1 MKSVTEFAK
10 TVILRPPTPVIRRP
24 ELGRRISTH
33 RMPGARRT
41 STLQRSRTSG
51 FTLLE
56 LMIVVSIIVILI
68 GMGVGMYQTALLHAR
83 ESVLKKDLQTMR
95 EAIDNYTLDKQQAP
109 QSLQDLVDAHYLR
122 NVPNDPITRSPDWV
136 THVSDAVIS
145 PDQTGT
151 GIDDVHSGSDMMS
164 TEGTPY
170 SSW

>member
-1 MKSVTEFAK
+1 MKSVSKIPK
-10 TVILRPPTPVIRRP
+10 TVILRA
-24 ELGRRISTH
+24 ELGRRI
-33 RMPGARRT
+33 AKRRI
-41 STLQRSRTSG
+41 LRGSRTGPHSFG

-122 NVPNDPITRSPDWV
+122 NIPNDPITRSPDWV
-136 THVSDAVIS
+136 THTSDAVIS

-151 GIDDVHSGSDMMS
+151 GIDDVHSTNDMMS